1 MKLIR
6 IGSFTVY
13 RKLNRKPSI
22 ISRAL
27 RVVGVRYA

>member
-6 IGSFTVY
+6 FGSFTIY
-13 RKLNRKPSI
+13 RKQSRKPSI

-27 RVVGVRYA
+27 RALGGAA

>member
-6 IGSFTVY
+6 FGSFTVY

-22 ISRAL
+22 ISRLLAK
-27 RVVGVRYA
+27 VVRYA

>member
-6 IGSFTVY
+6 FGSFTIY

-27 RVVGVRYA
+27 RALGGAV